1 MIAKNLLQAETHFEF
16 GRNWSDY
23 SKLIDE
29 SAIQEA
35 ERGILALVPRDQIE
49 GASWLDIG
57 SGSGIHSLA
66 AHRLGARDVTAVDID
81 ADSVET
87 TRRVL
92 AANGVNARTERMSV
106 FELDSLGQFDVVYS
120 WGVLHHTGDM
130 WRAVRCAAEKVKPG
144 GILAIALYQHT
155 RLCGAWT
162 REKEFYTAA
171 PEWIRKAIRGTYI
184 GAFFLNSLARGKNPV
199 RIVRDYKSARGMSF
213 FHDVH
218 DWLGGYPYES
228 STPDETR
235 QFVCELGFEP
245 LHTREV
251 VPGRGLFGTGCA
263 EYVFRRKG

>member
-16 GRNWSDY
+16 GRNWSDF

-29 SAIQEA
+29 SAIREA
-35 ERGILALVPRDQIE
+35 ERGILALVPRQEIE

-66 AHRLGARDVTAVDID
+66 AHRLGAGDITALDID

-92 AANGVNARTERMSV
+92 AANGVAARTERMSV
-106 FELDSLGQFDVVYS
+106 FELDALGQFDVVYS

-144 GILAIALYQHT
+144 GIFAIALYQRT
-155 RLCGAWT
+155 PLCGAWT

-171 PEWIRKAIRGTYI
+171 PEWVRKIIRGAYI
-184 GAFFLNSLARGKNPV
+184 GAFFLNSLARGQNPW
-199 RIVRDYKSARGMSF
+199 RIVRNYKSARGMSF
-213 FHDVH
+213 HHDVH
-218 DWLGGYPYES
+218 DWLGGFPYES
-228 STPDETR
+228 STPEETR
-235 QFVCELGFEP
+235 AFVSDLGFEP
-245 LHTREV
+245 LATREV
-251 VPGRGLFGTGCA
+251 VPGRGVFGTGCA
-263 EYVFRRKG
+263 EYVFRRNG

>member
-16 GRNWSDY
+16 GRNWSDF
-23 SKLIDE
+23 SRLIDE

-35 ERGILALVPRDQIE
+35 ERGILALIPRSEIE

-66 AHRLGARDVTAVDID
+66 AHRLGAGDITALDID
-81 ADSVET
+81 RDSVET

-92 AANGVNARTERMSV
+92 AANGAKARTERMSV
-106 FELDSLGQFDVVYS
+106 FEMGALGQFDIVYS

-144 GILAIALYQHT
+144 GILAIALYQQT
-155 RLCGAWT
+155 PLCGAWT

-171 PEWIRKAIRGTYI
+171 PEPIRKVIRASYI
-184 GAFFLNSLARGKNPV
+184 GAFFLNSLARFKNPV
-199 RIVRDYKSARGMSF
+199 SIVRNYKSARGMSF
-213 FHDVH
+213 YHDVH
-218 DWLGGYPYES
+218 DWLGGFPYES

-235 QFVCELGFEP
+235 RFVCELGFDA
-245 LHTREV
+245 LQTREV
-251 VPGRGLFGTGCA
+251 VPGRGVFGTGCA
-263 EYVFRRKG
+263 EYVFRRKD